1 MTLSWSA
8 VLPRRR
14 RLRSV
19 PKLEYTI
26 STRVP
31 RSCASRMTW
40 RPTSPVIFAYPGAAV
55 RSAPLALWVT
65 LNSPIVVSGVFAR
78 WAAMPSSISQYGTK
92 P

>member
-1 MTLSWSA
+1 M
-8 VLPRRR
+8 
-14 RLRSV
+14 RLADDLAADV
-19 PKLEYTI
+19 AGDL
-26 STRVP
+26 RV
-31 RSCASRMTW
+31 
-40 RPTSPVIFAYPGAAV
+40 PGAAV